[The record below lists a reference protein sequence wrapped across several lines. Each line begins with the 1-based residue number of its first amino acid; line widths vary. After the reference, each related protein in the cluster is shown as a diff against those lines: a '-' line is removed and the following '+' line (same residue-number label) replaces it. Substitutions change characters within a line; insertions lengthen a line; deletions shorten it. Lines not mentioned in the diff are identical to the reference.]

1 MADLP
6 QVFDTIVTASRDDLR
21 VLDPVGI
28 ERTAQDPTTRL
39 AQRRASSSTH
49 AGQMPFPA
57 PDPLQALEAEPKIE
71 RMEVRLVHHGL
82 PTGSG
87 ISDAATPY
95 VFEVR

>member
-1 MADLP
+1 M
-6 QVFDTIVTASRDDLR
+6 IVTASRDDGSR
-21 VLDPVGI
+21 VVLDPVGI
-28 ERTAQDPTTRL
+28 ERTAQGSDDQTRTTKGLVIDPRW
-39 AQRRASSSTH
+39 
-49 AGQMPFPA
+49 
-57 PDPLQALEAEPKIE
+57 PDAVSLLRIPLQALEAEPKIE